1 MTTGTQRIIPLKSL
15 LEAGAHFGHQ
25 TNRWNPK
32 MRSYIFTARNG
43 IHIIDLQK
51 TIVGLTEAYHYITET
66 VAAGG
71 KILFV
76 GTKKQA
82 QDVIQ
87 EEAIRSSQLYITQR
101 WLGGTLT
108 NFFTMRQRLRYLL
121 NLEEQRDRGEFAKL
135 TKAEGL
141 KLEQEIEKLNRVFS
155 GIKKM
160 DRLPSA
166 LFVIDPHKEVLAI
179 REGVKVG
186 IPIIAMV
193 DTNCDPDPIDYV
205 IPCNDDAIRSIRLLV
220 SRMADAA
227 IEGQNRRESSQ
238 ADQMS
243 DGRYD
248 PTPEDIEEIEGTPE
262 EVGETAEPETEV
274 ETESA
279 EVDT

>member
-51 TIVGLTEAYHYITET
+51 TIIGLTEAYHYITET

-87 EEAIRSSQLYITQR
+87 EEAIRSSQLHITQR

-166 LFVIDPHKEVLAI
+166 LFVVDPHKEVLAI

-186 IPIIAMV
+186 LPIIAMV

-248 PTPEDIEEIEGTPE
+248 PMPEDIEEIEGTSEIE
-262 EVGETAEPETEV
+262 EIAEPETEV
-274 ETESA
+274 ATESA